1 MSGITVF
8 QANVAALSLYGV
20 PLPRRKGA
28 FARSWCVAGCIAA
41 FLCLLAGCGG
51 GSGKSSPT
59 PTDNPLPTI
68 TSLSPGSG
76 NAGATAQVLTINGT
90 NFLSTS
96 TVSYNSVVHTATF
109 VSSTQL
115 TISLSASDQA
125 TGGNYAVTVTNPA
138 PGGGASDAVNFTV
151 NNPTPI
157 ITSFSPSAASAGG
170 SPEALSINGSN
181 FLSSSTVT
189 FNAVAHTATFV
200 SAAQLTIQ
208 LTSSDLAT
216 AGTYSVVVTNP
227 TPGGG
232 PASGSFSVDNPI
244 PVVSSVSPNVI
255 ATGSPSTAITVTGS
269 NFVASSQIL
278 LNGNS
283 TSTTFVSSTELTAEV
298 PAASLSS
305 ATPISVA
312 VANASPGGGTS
323 SAVALQ
329 LVSVASLSMLATP
342 STPTSPEGPWNA
354 FVVALGSS
362 GNPLAGLPFAITAS
376 EGTLSVSEGVTDQ
389 NGAFSTTVT
398 PPAGIGSSEAV
409 GLVATI
415 GGQSVSA
422 SISFTAISSSAIRS
436 GNSASALRAK
446 LGIMP
451 AATSAASSSIIPAAI
466 GISTAAPGSTSQF
479 AGPSNCYTPIAL
491 FATPTTQCVEYFQA
505 QNISLQPSNAFQA
518 TCNAA
523 NVASTA
529 LNVAECIGTAVTVVS
544 CAVSVTGVGS
554 VATGGA
560 ADVVCAAT
568 LDLTASTL
576 GPDCAEF
583 ILGEVINHFSP
594 EAAAAL
600 EVVQLSLEPSTNPLD
615 YIVTLCDIASAA
627 GSQLPGS
634 AVGPVAGGGPLGG
647 ITAGPPLSITLN
659 SPTGIAI
666 DGKGNVFFDDDGN
679 NVIRELSAGSPSEV
693 TTYAG
698 SGTAGYSGDNGPPG
712 EATLNHPTQLAF
724 YSDGSLYIADAGN
737 NVVRKITPAGIITTV
752 AGTGVAGYNG
762 DNVLATN
769 AWLNFPDSI
778 ALDTQGNLYIA
789 DAGNN
794 RIRKV
799 STSGVITT
807 VAGNGNGGYNGDN
820 LLAIDAEL
828 NEPTRVV
835 VDTAGDLFISDLL
848 NNRIREVDSLGSM
861 ISTLAGSGVAG
872 FQGDNGPATTAELDN
887 PVSLALDASGDVYI
901 ADLMNYRIRV
911 VNRQTGAISV
921 FGVTLQPGDIATVV
935 GGGTQS
941 DVDPGGY
948 QQVSLSFPT
957 GLIMDT
963 VGNLYFA
970 DADQNIILRA
980 SAEQ

>member
-1 MSGITVF
+1 
-8 QANVAALSLYGV
+8 
-20 PLPRRKGA
+20 
-28 FARSWCVAGCIAA
+28 
-41 FLCLLAGCGG
+41 
-51 GSGKSSPT
+51 
-59 PTDNPLPTI
+59 
-68 TSLSPGSG
+68 
-76 NAGATAQVLTINGT
+76 
-90 NFLSTS
+90 
-96 TVSYNSVVHTATF
+96 
-109 VSSTQL
+109 
-115 TISLSASDQA
+115 
-125 TGGNYAVTVTNPA
+125 
-138 PGGGASDAVNFTV
+138 
-151 NNPTPI
+151 
-157 ITSFSPSAASAGG
+157 
-170 SPEALSINGSN
+170 
-181 FLSSSTVT
+181 
-189 FNAVAHTATFV
+189 
-200 SAAQLTIQ
+200 
-208 LTSSDLAT
+208 
-216 AGTYSVVVTNP
+216 
-227 TPGGG
+227 
-232 PASGSFSVDNPI
+232 
-244 PVVSSVSPNVI
+244 
-255 ATGSPSTAITVTGS
+255 
-269 NFVASSQIL
+269 
-278 LNGNS
+278 
-283 TSTTFVSSTELTAEV
+283 
-298 PAASLSS
+298 
-305 ATPISVA
+305 
-312 VANASPGGGTS
+312 
-323 SAVALQ
+323 
-329 LVSVASLSMLATP
+329 
-342 STPTSPEGPWNA
+342 
-354 FVVALGSS
+354 
-362 GNPLAGLPFAITAS
+362 
-376 EGTLSVSEGVTDQ
+376 
-389 NGAFSTTVT
+389 
-398 PPAGIGSSEAV
+398 
-409 GLVATI
+409 
-415 GGQSVSA
+415 
-422 SISFTAISSSAIRS
+422 
-436 GNSASALRAK
+436 
-446 LGIMP
+446 
-451 AATSAASSSIIPAAI
+451 
-466 GISTAAPGSTSQF
+466 
-479 AGPSNCYTPIAL
+479 
-491 FATPTTQCVEYFQA
+491 
-505 QNISLQPSNAFQA
+505 
-518 TCNAA
+518 
-523 NVASTA
+523 
-529 LNVAECIGTAVTVVS
+529 
-544 CAVSVTGVGS
+544 
-554 VATGGA
+554 
-560 ADVVCAAT
+560 
-568 LDLTASTL
+568 
-576 GPDCAEF
+576 
-583 ILGEVINHFSP
+583 
-594 EAAAAL
+594 
-600 EVVQLSLEPSTNPLD
+600 
-615 YIVTLCDIASAA
+615 
-627 GSQLPGS
+627 
-634 AVGPVAGGGPLGG
+634 
-647 ITAGPPLSITLN
+647 LN